1 LSGDGMDVV
10 SVDKSGR
17 VVLPKDI
24 REKIGIT
31 KDSKLLV
38 MDIGEDKILLKK
50 LDRDAIAK
58 RLKEELRNI
67 DIERISKEVRDE
79 VDGEIKKEWAD
90 VFA

>member
-1 LSGDGMDVV
+1 MDVV